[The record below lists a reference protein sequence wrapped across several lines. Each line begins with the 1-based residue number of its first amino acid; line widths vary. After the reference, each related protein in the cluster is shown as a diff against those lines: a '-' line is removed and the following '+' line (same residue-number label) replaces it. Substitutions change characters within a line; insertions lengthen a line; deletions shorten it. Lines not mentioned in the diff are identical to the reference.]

1 MGAGSHAISAANALS
16 VIGGTKHIHIH
27 LAYPAACAAGG
38 ALVRIHRQPVDRDP
52 VAQAVKGPQRAQPF
66 TERTVEEHRQHHN
79 SQQDAALP
87 CEEPAQTGTDAG
99 VGQGQGDAALQNT
112 GGAEIFAEE
121 RIPHPHLVHHRHGQ
135 DDDKED
141 QDPIFQISED
151 VELADHLRQRQQSA
165 LKKLELLVPELAFL
179 KEFDMREYLK
189 LELLPKPVNIQTDIC
204 QRINEGLDD
213 EVLLQ
218 ITVGDHIHTVAPLY
232 YILRPDGLY
241 LHCADQ
247 DQTWTFPVEQ
257 IQACSR
263 TETEFDRDRFLD
275 RTP

>member
-1 MGAGSHAISAANALS
+1 MKSRQLEILLYLLDVKKTTCAVLAQRFEVSRRTILRDLDKISAMGVPVWTQSGYEGGVFLS
-16 VIGGTKHIHIH
+16 PD
-27 LAYPAACAAGG
+27 Y
-38 ALVRIHRQPVDRDP
+38 RFDRSF
-52 VAQAVKGPQRAQPF
+52 F
-66 TERTVEEHRQHHN
+66 T
-79 SQQDAALP
+79 
-87 CEEPAQTGTDAG
+87 
-99 VGQGQGDAALQNT
+99 
-112 GGAEIFAEE
+112 AEE
-121 RIPHPHLVHHRHGQ
+121 IGDMILAFH
-135 DDDKED
+135 
-141 QDPIFQISED
+141 
-151 VELADHLRQRQQSA
+151 LADHLRQRQQSA

-179 KEFDMREYLK
+179 KEFDLREYLK
-189 LELLPKPVNIQTDIC
+189 LELLPKPVNMQTDIC

-213 EVLLQ
+213 EVFLQ

-247 DQTWTFPVEQ
+247 NQTCTFPVEQ

>member
-1 MGAGSHAISAANALS
+1 MKSRQLEILLYLVDVKKTTCAVLAQRCEVSRRTILRDLDKLSAMGVPVWTQSGYEGGVFLS
-16 VIGGTKHIHIH
+16 PDYRFDRSFFTVKEIGDMI
-27 LAYPAACAAGG
+27 LAF
-38 ALVRIHRQPVDRDP
+38 H
-52 VAQAVKGPQRAQPF
+52 
-66 TERTVEEHRQHHN
+66 
-79 SQQDAALP
+79 
-87 CEEPAQTGTDAG
+87 
-99 VGQGQGDAALQNT
+99 
-112 GGAEIFAEE
+112 
-121 RIPHPHLVHHRHGQ
+121 
-135 DDDKED
+135 
-141 QDPIFQISED
+141 
-151 VELADHLRQRQQSA
+151 LADHLRQRRQSA

-179 KEFDMREYLK
+179 KEFDLREYLK
-189 LELLPKPVNIQTDIC
+189 LELLPKPVNMQTDIC
-204 QRINEGLDD
+204 QRINERLDD

>member
-99 VGQGQGDAALQNT
+99 IGQGQGDAALQNT

-151 VELADHLRQRQQSA
+151 VEPLCAEFFCGDFVEQ
-165 LKKLELLVPELAFL
+165 FL
-179 KEFDMREYLK
+179 KPAEGAQEAAYHSAQQGSNEQQKAHHIIGKVEF
-189 LELLPKPVNIQTDIC
+189 
-204 QRINEGLDD
+204 G
-213 EVLLQ
+213 
-218 ITVGDHIHTVAPLY
+218 
-232 YILRPDGLY
+232 
-241 LHCADQ
+241 
-247 DQTWTFPVEQ
+247 
-257 IQACSR
+257 
-263 TETEFDRDRFLD
+263 
-275 RTP
+275 